1 MDTTEEALTTGRRRR
16 RHHSVFFKAEAV
28 GACQQ
33 PGVSIASVALAR
45 GLNANLLR
53 RWVQEA
59 ERGDAPIAIRSSS
72 SSTVEG
78 AEGFVPVSLTSSPT
92 ESMIQIELRSGAKR
106 VSLRW
111 PASQARECARRG
123 RRGDQQAA
131 GLEPGVGGSPAS
143 VPASGTTRMTSTH
156 LTAIAS
162 VITAG

>member
-1 MDTTEEALTTGRRRR
+1 MNTTEEALTTGRRRR

-53 RWVQEA
+53 RWVHEA
-59 ERGDAPIAIRSSS
+59 ERGDAPIAIRSTSS
-72 SSTVEG
+72 GTIEG

-92 ESMIQIELRSGAKR
+92 ASMIQIELRSGAKR

-111 PASQARECARRG
+111 PASQARECALLLR
-123 RRGDQQAA
+123 A
-131 GLEPGVGGSPAS
+131 L
-143 VPASGTTRMTSTH
+143 MK
-156 LTAIAS
+156 
-162 VITAG
+162 

>member
-1 MDTTEEALTTGRRRR
+1 MDTTKEVLTTGRRRR

-53 RWVQEA
+53 RWVHEA

-78 AEGFVPVSLTSSPT
+78 AEGGFVPVSLTSSPT

-111 PASQARECARRG
+111 PASQARECALLL
-123 RRGDQQAA
+123 QA
-131 GLEPGVGGSPAS
+131 L
-143 VPASGTTRMTSTH
+143 MK
-156 LTAIAS
+156 
-162 VITAG
+162 

>member
-33 PGVSIASVALAR
+33 PGVSIASIAMAR

-59 ERGDAPIAIRSSS
+59 ERGDAPIAIRSTG
-72 SSTVEG
+72 SSTVPEG
-78 AEGFVPVSLTSSPT
+78 AEGFVPVSLSSRPT
-92 ESMIQIELRSGAKR
+92 ESTIQIELRSGAKR

-111 PASQARECARRG
+111 PASQARECALLL
-123 RRGDQQAA
+123 QA
-131 GLEPGVGGSPAS
+131 L
-143 VPASGTTRMTSTH
+143 MK
-156 LTAIAS
+156 
-162 VITAG
+162 

>member
-1 MDTTEEALTTGRRRR
+1 MNTTEEALTTGRRRR

-59 ERGDAPIAIRSSS
+59 ERGDAPIAIRSGRP
-72 SSTVEG
+72 TTGPQG
-78 AEGFVPVSLTSSPT
+78 AEGFVPVSLSPSVS
-92 ESMIQIELRSGAKR
+92 ESMIQIELRNGGKQ

-111 PASQARECARRG
+111 PASQARECALLLRG
-123 RRGDQQAA
+123 F
-131 GLEPGVGGSPAS
+131 
-143 VPASGTTRMTSTH
+143 MK
-156 LTAIAS
+156 
-162 VITAG
+162 

>member
-59 ERGDAPIAIRSSS
+59 ERGDAPIAIRSSGPR
-72 SSTVEG
+72 TVPQG
-78 AEGFVPVSLTSSPT
+78 AEGFVPVSLSSSPT
-92 ESMIQIELRSGAKR
+92 ESMIQIELRSGAKQ
-106 VSLRW
+106 VSVQW
-111 PASQARECARRG
+111 PASQARECALLLRT
-123 RRGDQQAA
+123 
-131 GLEPGVGGSPAS
+131 L
-143 VPASGTTRMTSTH
+143 MK
-156 LTAIAS
+156 
-162 VITAG
+162 